1 MPVPDFAQGVKAPFF
16 AMIDRKPWTGGP
28 KTAAAANTPASTAA
42 TDPASP
48 APAQTA
54 SSAPDISFDDLIDIA
69 NPLQHFPVV
78 STLYRAIS
86 GDQIGDPEKV
96 IGDTIYGGPMGLASS
111 LADLAF
117 KHFTGKDFGDTVL
130 AMVTG
135 DDSIGAPTAVASA
148 KPSPAQTPAQT
159 QVAQIAPFSVT
170 QPPRLLATLPALQ
183 QTPAAPIPAQ
193 SITAPTPDLDAL
205 NAALKRSGI
214 DADTSARAALAY
226 QQSMLM
232 AGIAQAPKPN

>member
-28 KTAAAANTPASTAA
+28 KTAVAANTPASTAA

-54 SSAPDISFDDLIDIA
+54 SAAPDISFDDLIDIA

-78 STLYRAIS
+78 STLYRAVT

-96 IGDTIYGGPMGLASS
+96 IGDTIYGGPLGLASS

-135 DDSIGAPTAVASA
+135 DDSIGAPAPTTAVASA
-148 KPSPAQTPAQT
+148 KPANAAPAQLAQ
-159 QVAQIAPFSVT
+159 AQPLSVT
-170 QPPRLLATLPALQ
+170 QPPRLLATLPSLP
-183 QTPAAPIPAQ
+183 QTPTAPIPAQ
-193 SITAPTPDLDAL
+193 SVTAPTPDLDAL